1 MYPIWSSMYHVYLGG
16 PNLILIVTLL
26 YSINLLYW
34 TQIVLYCIVLY
45 WTPQKN
51 SDVQNERQKRRRN
64 KGSQKCLY
72 MIRGKETILCLFR
85 FFLIQVCLFN
95 HILLVTRFYSKR
107 VPGLASTG
115 LKFSGAAPRTP
126 WEAYS
131 APKPPS
137 CNHSLTLFARFYVLR
152 TYICTETSTSNA
164 PPMPHFYK
172 SWLRH
177 WNYCLLFLPRN
188 LQ

>member
-34 TQIVLYCIVLY
+34 TQIVLYCIEPHKKQWRPKRASKKTSKQGESKMSLHDKREGNYSLSFQILPHSGLSFQSHFVGYKILF
-45 WTPQKN
+45 QKGT
-51 SDVQNERQKRRRN
+51 RI
-64 KGSQKCLY
+64 GFHWP
-72 MIRGKETILCLFR
+72 IIFRGC
-85 FFLIQVCLFN
+85 
-95 HILLVTRFYSKR
+95 
-107 VPGLASTG
+107 ASY
-115 LKFSGAAPRTP
+115 P

-131 APKPPS
+131 APKRHS